1 MKKVAIYIRVSTQE
15 QALHGY
21 SIGEQRE
28 RLIAFCKAHDWLVGE
43 VFTDSG
49 YSGANLDRPGMQR
62 LIEEI
67 KEFDLV
73 LVYKLDR
80 LSRSQRDTLHLIED
94 IFLPAGVDFVSI
106 SESFDTSTP
115 FGRAMV
121 GILSVFAQLERETFK
136 ERSRM
141 GMVAR
146 AKKGLWHGSGNPPI
160 GYDYINDNL
169 VINEYEAEQVRE
181 IFRLYI
187 DGKSPIQIADYLREK
202 GYTTKTS
209 NPWAPK
215 HRGTGV
221 VRVLTNDIYTG
232 TNRFGDV
239 VVENAFSAIIDRE
252 TFEKAQQMKQK
263 RSEIYSTSNCYK
275 SKFLLT
281 GMIFCARCGS
291 RYFAYHKSRKTKTTS
306 GYTYYACYSRVAPK
320 SASAKAEH
328 CDNINWRVDILEE
341 RVTKEVRSL
350 LFHPKYYEKL
360 LKKNKS
366 EKNKKVENLEA
377 LSIRRKISDLDRKI
391 ARTMELY
398 ENDSIPADIL
408 SARIDVFY
416 REKTALSSTLLKL
429 EPPPAPKKDY
439 DAEGIAGLLSQFSL
453 VWDSAEIEEKR
464 QILFSLVNRILID
477 GDEVKIEWAFLE

>member
-15 QALHGY
+15 QAIHGY

-62 LIEEI
+62 LIEQI
-67 KEFDLV
+67 KEYDLV

-141 GMVAR
+141 GKIAR

-160 GYDYINDNL
+160 GYDYMNDNL

-181 IFRLYI
+181 IFQLYI
-187 DGKSPIQIADYLREK
+187 DGKSPIQISDYLREK

-209 NPWAPK
+209 NPWAAK
-215 HRGTGV
+215 HRGAGV
-221 VRVLTNDIYTG
+221 VRVLSNDIYTG

-239 VVENAFSAIIDRE
+239 VVENAFPAIIDCE
-252 TFEKAQQMKQK
+252 TFEKAKQIRKK
-263 RSEIYSTSNCYK
+263 RQEIYSTSNNYK
-275 SKFLLT
+275 TKFLLT

-291 RYFAYHKSRKTKTTS
+291 RYFSYNPGANRK
-306 GYTYYACYSRVAPK
+306 YNYYACYSRVARS
-320 SASAKAEH
+320 SACAKAEN
-328 CDNINWRVDILEE
+328 CDNKNWRVDDLEE
-341 RVTKEVRSL
+341 FISKEVRSL
-350 LFHPKYYEKL
+350 LFDSQYRDKL
-360 LKKNKS
+360 LKSKNN
-366 EKNKKVENLEA
+366 EKNKRAENSQA
-377 LSIRRKISDLDRKI
+377 SSIKRKISELDRKI

-398 ENDSIPADIL
+398 DTDSIPADIL
-408 SARIDVFY
+408 SERIDIFY
-416 REKTALSSTLLKL
+416 REKTALSNSLSLL
-429 EPPPAPKKDY
+429 EHPAPKKDY
-439 DAEGIAGLLSQFSL
+439 NADGISNLIQQFSL
-453 VWDSAEIEEKR
+453 VWDSAEMEEKR
-464 QILFSLVNRILID
+464 QILLSLINRIIID
-477 GDEVKIEWAFLE
+477 GDEVKIEWSFMDFE

>member
-62 LIEEI
+62 LIEQI

-181 IFRLYI
+181 IFRLYL

-209 NPWAPK
+209 NPWALK

-221 VRVLTNDIYTG
+221 VRVLTNDVYTG

-239 VVENAFSAIIDRE
+239 VVENAFPAIVDRE
-252 TFEKAQQMKQK
+252 TYEKAQQMKQK
-263 RSEIYSTSNCYK
+263 RSEIYSTSNSYK
-275 SKFLLT
+275 CKFLLT
-281 GMIFCARCGS
+281 GMVFCAKCGS
-291 RYFAYHKSRKTKTTS
+291 RYFAYHKSKSTKTKP
-306 GYTYYACYSRVAPK
+306 GYTYYSCYSRAAPW
-320 SASAKAEH
+320 SSSAKAEH
-328 CDNINWRVDILEE
+328 CDNKNWRLDVLEE
-341 RVTKEVRSL
+341 RVTNEVRSL

-377 LSIRRKISDLDRKI
+377 LSIKRKISDLDRKI

-416 REKTALSSTLLKL
+416 REKTALSNTLSKL
-429 EPPPAPKKDY
+429 EPPSSPKKDY
-439 DAEGIAGLLSQFSL
+439 DVEGIASLLSQFSL
-453 VWDSAEIEEKR
+453 MWDSAEMGEKR

-477 GDEVKIEWAFLE
+477 GDEVKIEWSFLE